1 VPKSKKAA
9 ITFSEKLLRIKQAG
23 FKNLRAPDV
32 LDPYLDKLGTVDERI
47 DRIFRVLNQ
56 YKNNP
61 GKMIFF
67 IMYDIENNKVRNH
80 ISKYLIKKGC
90 VRIQKSVFLIETER
104 KNYQELHQ
112 TLKEVQEVYDNN
124 DSILFIP
131 LSVDELKA
139 MKMIGQQ
146 IDVDFIMNNRSTLF
160 F

>member
-1 VPKSKKAA
+1 
-9 ITFSEKLLRIKQAG
+9 
-23 FKNLRAPDV
+23 
-32 LDPYLDKLGTVDERI
+32 
-47 DRIFRVLNQ
+47 
-56 YKNNP
+56 
-61 GKMIFF
+61 MIFF